1 MRWMCLPPAHLR
13 RSIRFVTYQLLKALK
28 YVHSARLLHRDVKP
42 SNVLVDA
49 GCAIKLCD
57 FGLCRSLASEGGATA
72 AAGGPE
78 DPAPLTDYVA
88 TRWYRGPEILV
99 GSRRYTEGIDL
110 WSVGCILGEM
120 FRGRPVSGVRS
131 CAGGRRASRVACRVR
146 PSPSAWCVRCHTR
159 LVFAPVFA
167 FAVASR

>member
-1 MRWMCLPPAHLR
+1 MRRTCLPPAHLR
-13 RSIRFVTYQLLKALK
+13 RSIRFVAYQLLKALK

-110 WSVGCILGEM
+110 WSVGCILGER
-120 FRGRPVSGVRS
+120 FRGRAVSGLR
-131 CAGGRRASRVACRVR
+131 ARASGVGCRVSR
-146 PSPSAWCVRCHTR
+146 VGSVPVRLRGACACHTR
-159 LVFAPVFA
+159 LVFAPVSA